1 MGQLSRKGASKLLTP
16 FLLEHLLSAENTSKP
31 IFPPFHEPLP
41 LLASTGEVRSLVHSA
56 AHTTHAAHAAR
67 HSAASHAACI
77 FFRLFC
83 DQRFGRQHQA
93 GD

>member
-16 FLLEHLLSAENTSKP
+16 FMLEHLLSAENTSKP

-56 AHTTHAAHAAR
+56 
-67 HSAASHAACI
+67 
-77 FFRLFC
+77 
-83 DQRFGRQHQA
+83 
-93 GD
+93 

>member
-16 FLLEHLLSAENTSKP
+16 FMLEHLLSAENTSKP

-56 AHTTHAAHAAR
+56 A
-67 HSAASHAACI
+67 SHAACI